1 MSHPPWTPIPEKVL
15 YVEQHVPYGIINQD
29 FYDNIEKAKIPLV
42 KIYHYHNNHLGT
54 PQELSDESG
63 NIVWLSYDRAWGG
76 SFETIYKPQFIDNFS
91 LDENELQSIKFQRQ
105 SLDTETGLHHNRFR
119 YYDSDVGMFIQRDPI
134 GLLGGNNV
142 FQYAP
147 NPVGWI
153 DPFGLAKLFE
163 TGTYGSLNGGDHV
176 GDGLQAHELIR
187 HEALVQNGL
196 AQKSTRLS
204 GNPSIALDLDHH
216 TRGPLKDSRGIGGA
230 HYHEA
235 EIRQT
240 QYSLG
245 KNDIHPSMKR
255 DMDITQGS
263 LRKAGVPTPIV
274 KRLRKEA
281 NKFYRELLKK
291 KSKCTS

>member
-1 MSHPPWTPIPEKVL
+1 MT
-15 YVEQHVPYGIINQD
+15 NQD
-29 FYDNIEKAKIPLV
+29 GDVI
-42 KIYHYHNNHLGT
+42 
-54 PQELSDESG
+54 
-63 NIVWLSYDRAWGG
+63 WLSYDRAWGG
-76 SFETIYKPQFIDNFS
+76 SFDTIYKQQFIDNYALQES
-91 LDENELQSIKFQRQ
+91 ELQPIKFQGQ
-105 SLDTETGLHHNRFR
+105 FFDSETGLHYNRFR
-119 YYDSDVGMFIQRDPI
+119 YYDSDVGMFISRDPI
-134 GLLGGNNV
+134 ELLGGYNV

-147 NPVGWI
+147 NPVMWI